1 VRETE
6 RTRLVMKE
14 SRANYDRHVMRAVHV
29 SRRPGS
35 VWDKRL
41 AHAAN
46 GVTSVG
52 PMEWLAFP

>member
-41 AHAAN
+41 THAAN
-46 GVTSVG
+46 GVTNVG
-52 PMEWLAFP
+52 LMVQVASP